1 MQGRKKKFDLLFLE
15 HSGRVLRY
23 AINRGLSL
31 EEAEDVVADT
41 FLVCWRRFDDLPGD
55 PLPWLL
61 GIAHR
66 TIANHRRSSHRQDA
80 LKRRLAAEAGV
91 AAVPT
96 EDAAGPD
103 GYELKQAL
111 RLLSEK
117 DREVILLTAVD
128 GLSGAEAARV
138 VGCSRSTFAVRI
150 FRARSRLW
158 GHIADMR
165 AYISPM
171 SQELETSE

>member
-1 MQGRKKKFDLLFLE
+1 MQSRKKKFDLLFLE

-91 AAVPT
+91 AAAPA

-128 GLSGAEAARV
+128 GLSGAEAAGSWDAVDPRSLCV
-138 VGCSRSTFAVRI
+138 SLGQDQDCGAYRGHACVHLANVSRA
-150 FRARSRLW
+150 
-158 GHIADMR
+158 GD
-165 AYISPM
+165 
-171 SQELETSE
+171 E